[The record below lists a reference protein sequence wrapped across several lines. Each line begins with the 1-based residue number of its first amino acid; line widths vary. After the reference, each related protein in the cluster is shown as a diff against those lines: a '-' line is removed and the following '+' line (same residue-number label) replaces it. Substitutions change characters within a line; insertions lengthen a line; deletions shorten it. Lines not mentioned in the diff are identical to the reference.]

1 MNLKQQAMKTS
12 INSILAAIVA
22 VAFCAFTSFAQQT
35 GTVWVTAKNAASL
48 HLTVENGEVK
58 TSHVGLENLI
68 QQQGVT
74 SIKKAFPASRR
85 ALSNVYELTCQCDAN
100 DLLAETAK
108 LADIFETPE
117 IAEAPSSLFTPND
130 YALAYANDYALELI
144 NAKGAWDVSRG
155 KASVVI
161 AITDVNYYTNHEELM
176 GKYTVVSPNYNT
188 DYTHGT
194 AVAIAAA
201 GNTGNNLGKSAIG
214 YLSSLQLRARSYNDV
229 LEASYSGAHVVNMS
243 WTTGCTFN
251 VYAQQAIDEA
261 FANGTVLVASA
272 GNGSTCGGADNLVY
286 PAAYNHVIAV
296 SSVGPNDNHERVIGN
311 PSTTHQH
318 NASVDICAPG
328 YDVAISTA
336 PGVYT
341 TGSGTSYAAP
351 LVSGTIALML
361 AKNPCLTPDQ
371 IEYILKTSAVNIDAL
386 NPNYIGKLGAGR
398 LDAEAALVMAAN
410 FSTYTVQGTT
420 AVECTN
426 MTQSIAL
433 DMTNVP
439 APFTIRWNNE
449 DTTIVLSQLQG
460 GSYSATIKDA
470 NSCVASFSTN
480 LDTIL
485 PIVIE
490 TSVAP
495 VLCNGMNN
503 GAIDLMVVG
512 GTGAYAYNW
521 SNGTTAGAVNG
532 VIAGTYTVEVTDEK
546 GCTSAVSVEVT
557 EPAALQSTVAVIE
570 GNIELTVT
578 GGTFPYNYEWNNGA
592 VESNINEATPG
603 FYEVLVTDANG
614 CMVSSNTTVEETS
627 TASIEE
633 GNNVEFTVYPNPAKD
648 NATIQWN
655 NAEVSTVEL
664 ITLTGTIVQT
674 INTDLFAGQTTLNGV
689 ATGEYLVRI
698 TTTTGQTHMNKV
710 IFL

>member
-1 MNLKQQAMKTS
+1 LLSKGG
-12 INSILAAIVA
+12 
-22 VAFCAFTSFAQQT
+22 AFTSFAQQT
-35 GTVWVTAKNAASL
+35 GSVWVSAKNAAL
-48 HLTVENGEVK
+48 LQLTVENGAVK
-58 TSHVGLENLI
+58 TSHVGLSNLI
-68 QQQGVT
+68 QQHGVT
-74 SIKKAFPASRR
+74 SIEKAFPASRR
-85 ALSNVYELTCQCDAN
+85 ALSNVYEISCQCDAN
-100 DLLAETAK
+100 DLLAATAK
-108 LADIFETPE
+108 LSDIFETPE
-117 IAEAPSSLFTPND
+117 IVEAPTTLFTPND
-130 YALAYANDYALELI
+130 YALAYPNDYALELI
-144 NAKGAWDVSRG
+144 KAKGAWDVSRG

-161 AITDVNYYTNHEELM
+161 AITDANYHTNHEELV
-176 GKYTVVSPNYNT
+176 GKYTVQTPNAST

-201 GNTGNNLGKSAIG
+201 GNTGNNQGKSAIG
-214 YLSSLQLRARSYNDV
+214 YFSSLQLRPNNYNEV
-229 LEASYSGAHVVNMS
+229 LAASYSGAHIVNMS
-243 WTTGCTFN
+243 WTSGCAFS

-261 FANGTVLVASA
+261 HANGTVLVASA
-272 GNGSTCGGADNLVY
+272 GNGSTCGGANNLVY

-296 SSVGPNDNHERVIGN
+296 SSVGPNDNHERIVGN

-341 TGSGTSYAAP
+341 TGSGTSFAAP

-371 IEYILKTSAVNIDAL
+371 VEYILKASAVNIDAL
-386 NPNYIGKLGAGR
+386 NPTYIGKLGAGR

-426 MTQSIAL
+426 MTQSISL
-433 DMTNVP
+433 DLVNVP
-439 APFTIRWNNE
+439 APFVVRWNTN
-449 DTTIVLSQLQG
+449 DTSVVLGQLQG
-460 GSYSATIKDA
+460 GTYTATIKDA
-470 NSCVASFSTN
+470 NGCVASFSTS

-490 TSVAP
+490 TSVSP

-503 GAIDLMVVG
+503 GTVDLMVAG
-512 GTGAYAYNW
+512 GTGTYAYNW
-521 SNGTTAGAVNG
+521 SNGAATQTLSGLT
-532 VIAGTYTVEVTDEK
+532 AGTYTVEITDEK
-546 GCTSAVSVEVT
+546 GCTSTVSAEVT
-557 EPAALQSTVAVIE
+557 EPAALQSSVAVMD

-578 GGTFPYNYEWNNGA
+578 GGTFPYNYEWNNGT

-627 TASIEE
+627 TAGIEE
-633 GNNVEFTVYPNPAKD
+633 GSNVEFTVYPNPAKD

-664 ITLTGTIVQT
+664 ITLTGTVVQT
-674 INTDLFAGQTTLNGV
+674 INTDLFAGQTQLNGV

-698 TTTTGQTHMNKV
+698 TTTTGQTHMKQTR
-710 IFL
+710 LRY

>member
-1 MNLKQQAMKTS
+1 
-12 INSILAAIVA
+12 
-22 VAFCAFTSFAQQT
+22 
-35 GTVWVTAKNAASL
+35 
-48 HLTVENGEVK
+48 
-58 TSHVGLENLI
+58 
-68 QQQGVT
+68 
-74 SIKKAFPASRR
+74 
-85 ALSNVYELTCQCDAN
+85 
-100 DLLAETAK
+100 
-108 LADIFETPE
+108 
-117 IAEAPSSLFTPND
+117 
-130 YALAYANDYALELI
+130 
-144 NAKGAWDVSRG
+144 
-155 KASVVI
+155 VVI
-161 AITDVNYYTNHEELM
+161 AITDVNYHTNHEELV
-176 GKYTVVSPNYNT
+176 GKYTVLTPNAST

-201 GNTGNNLGKSAIG
+201 GNTGNNQGKSAIG
-214 YLSSLQLRARSYNDV
+214 YFSSLQLRPNNYNEV
-229 LEASYSGAHVVNMS
+229 LAASYSGAHIVNMS
-243 WTTGCTFN
+243 WAAGCAYN

-261 FANGTVLVASA
+261 HANGTVLVASA
-272 GNGSTCGGADNLVY
+272 GNGSTCGGANNLVY

-296 SSVGPNDNHERVIGN
+296 SSVGPNDNHERIIGN
-311 PSTTHQH
+311 SSTTHQH

-341 TGSGTSYAAP
+341 TGSGTSFAAP

-371 IEYILKTSAVNIDAL
+371 VEYILKTSAVNIDAL

-398 LDAEAALVMAAN
+398 LDAEAALIMAAN

-420 AVECTN
+420 AVECSN
-426 MTQSIAL
+426 MTQSISL
-433 DMTNVP
+433 DLANVP
-439 APFTIRWNNE
+439 APFAVRWNTN
-449 DTTIVLSQLQG
+449 DTSVVLGQLQG
-460 GSYSATIKDA
+460 GTYSATIKDA
-470 NSCVASFSTN
+470 NGCVASFSTS

-490 TSVAP
+490 TSVSP

-503 GAIDLMVVG
+503 GTVDLMVAG
-512 GTGAYAYNW
+512 GTGTYTYNW
-521 SNGTTAGAVNG
+521 SNGAANQTLSGLT
-532 VIAGTYTVEVTDEK
+532 AGTYAVEITDEK
-546 GCTSAVSVEVT
+546 GCTSEVSVEVT
-557 EPAALQSTVAVIE
+557 EPAALQSNVAVID

-578 GGTFPYNYEWNNGA
+578 GGTFPYNYEWNNGT

-627 TASIEE
+627 TAGIEE
-633 GNNVEFTVYPNPAKD
+633 GSNVEFNVYPNPAKD

-664 ITLTGTIVQT
+664 INLTGTVVQT
-674 INTDLFAGQTTLNGV
+674 IDANLFAGQTQLNGV

>member
-1 MNLKQQAMKTS
+1 MRTS
-12 INSILAAIVA
+12 KNTTLGSIVA
-22 VAFCAFTSFAQQT
+22 GVFFIITSFTFAQST
-35 GTVWVTAKNAASL
+35 GSVWVTAKNAATLNLS
-48 HLTVENGEVK
+48 VENGVVK
-58 TSHVGLENLI
+58 TSHSGLDLLI

-74 SIKKAFPASRR
+74 SIQKAFPASRR
-85 ALSNVYELTCQCDAN
+85 ALSNVYEISCQCDAN
-100 DLLAETAK
+100 DLLAEVAK
-108 LADIFETPE
+108 LSDIFETPE
-117 IAEAPSSLFTPND
+117 VVEAPTSLFTPND
-130 YALAYANDYALELI
+130 YSLAYANDYALELI
-144 NAKGAWDVSRG
+144 KAKGAWDVSRG

-176 GKYTVVSPNYNT
+176 GKYTVVSPNSNT

-201 GNTGNNLGKSAIG
+201 GNTGNNIGKSAIG
-214 YLSSLQLRARSYNDV
+214 YFSSLQLRARSYNDV
-229 LEASYSGAHVVNMS
+229 LEASYSGAHIVNMS
-243 WTTGCTFN
+243 WTTGCTFS

-261 FANGTVLVASA
+261 HANGTVLVASA
-272 GNGSTCGGADNLVY
+272 GNGSTCGGPDNLVY

-311 PSTTHQH
+311 PATTHQH

-341 TGSGTSYAAP
+341 TGSGTSFAAP

-361 AKNPCLTPDQ
+361 AKNPCLTPEQ

-398 LDAEAALVMAAN
+398 LDAEAALIMAAN

-433 DMTNVP
+433 DLASVP
-439 APFTIRWNNE
+439 APFAIRWNTN
-449 DTTIVLSQLQG
+449 DTSVVLSQLQG
-460 GSYSATIKDA
+460 GSYTATIKDA
-470 NSCVASFSTN
+470 NGCVASFSTT

-485 PIVIE
+485 PIAIE
-490 TSVAP
+490 TSVSP

-503 GAIDLMVVG
+503 GTIDLMVAG
-512 GTGAYAYNW
+512 GTGAYTYSW
-521 SNGTTAGAVNG
+521 SNGAEGAEVNG
-532 VIAGTYTVEVTDEK
+532 LTAGTYSVEVTDEK

-557 EPAALQSTVAVIE
+557 EPAALQSSVAIIN
-570 GNIELTVT
+570 GNIELTVA
-578 GGTFPYNYEWNNGA
+578 GGTFPYNYEWSNGS

-603 FYEVLVTDANG
+603 FYEVQVTDANG
-614 CMVSSNTTVEETS
+614 CMVTSNTTVEETA
-627 TASIEE
+627 TAGIEE
-633 GNNVEFTVYPNPAKD
+633 GNSMEFNVYPNPATEH
-648 NATIQWN
+648 ATVNWN
-655 NAEVSTVEL
+655 NTEVSKVEL
-664 ITLTGTIVQT
+664 ITLTGMVVQT
-674 INTDLFAGQTTLNGV
+674 IHTELFAGQTQLNGV
-689 ATGEYLVRI
+689 STGEYLVRI
-698 TTTTGQTHMNKV
+698 TTTTGQTHINKV

>member
-1 MNLKQQAMKTS
+1 MKTRKS
-12 INSILAAIVA
+12 TTLAAIVA
-22 VAFCAFTSFAQQT
+22 LVFCTVNSFAQQT
-35 GTVWVTAKNAASL
+35 GSVWVSAKNAAAL
-48 HLTVENGEVK
+48 QLTVENGAVK
-58 TSHVGLENLI
+58 TSHVGLDNLI
-68 QQQGVT
+68 QQHGVT
-74 SIKKAFPASRR
+74 SIEKAFPASRR
-85 ALSNVYELTCQCDAN
+85 ALSNVYEISCQCDAN
-100 DLLAETAK
+100 DLLAATAK
-108 LADIFETPE
+108 LSDIFEMPE
-117 IAEAPSSLFTPND
+117 IAEAPTTLFTPND
-130 YALAYANDYALELI
+130 YALAYPNDYALELI
-144 NAKGAWDVSRG
+144 KAKGAWDVSRG

-161 AITDVNYYTNHEELM
+161 AITDMNYHTNHEELV
-176 GKYTVVSPNYNT
+176 GKYTVQTPNAST

-194 AVAIAAA
+194 AVAITAA
-201 GNTGNNLGKSAIG
+201 GNTGNNQGKSAIG
-214 YLSSLQLRARSYNDV
+214 YFSSLQLRTVSYNEV
-229 LEASYSGAHVVNMS
+229 IAASYSGAHIVNMS
-243 WTTGCTFN
+243 WATGCTFN
-251 VYAQQAIDEA
+251 TYAQQAIDEA
-261 FANGTVLVASA
+261 HANGTVLVASA
-272 GNGSTCGGADNLVY
+272 GNGSTCGGANNLVY

-311 PSTTHQH
+311 PFTTHQH

-341 TGSGTSYAAP
+341 TGSGTSFAAP

-371 IEYILKTSAVNIDAL
+371 VEYILKTSAVNIDAL

-398 LDAEAALVMAAN
+398 LDAEAALIMAAN
-410 FSTYTVQGTT
+410 FSTYTVQGT
-420 AVECTN
+420 ASVECTN

-433 DMTNVP
+433 DLTNVP
-439 APFTIRWNNE
+439 APFNVRWNTN
-449 DTTIVLSQLQG
+449 DTSVVLGQLQG

-470 NSCVASFSTN
+470 NGCIASFNTS

-490 TSVAP
+490 TSVSP

-503 GAIDLMVVG
+503 GTVDLMVAG

-521 SNGTTAGAVNG
+521 SNGAATQALSALT
-532 VIAGTYTVEVTDEK
+532 AGTYTVEVTDEK

-557 EPAALQSTVAVIE
+557 EPVALQSAVAVID
-570 GNIELTVT
+570 GNIELTVA
-578 GGTFPYNYEWNNGA
+578 GGTFPYSYEWNNGT
-592 VESNINEATPG
+592 VENNINEATPG

-627 TASIEE
+627 TAGIEE
-633 GNNVEFTVYPNPAKD
+633 GNNVEFTVYPNPATD

-655 NAEVSTVEL
+655 NAEVSNVEL
-664 ITLTGTIVQT
+664 ITLTGTVVQT
-674 INTDLFAGQTTLNGV
+674 INADLFAGQTQLNGV

-698 TTTTGQTHMNKV
+698 TTKTGQTHMNKV

>member
-1 MNLKQQAMKTS
+1 MNLKQQAMKTRKS
-12 INSILAAIVA
+12 TTLATIVA
-22 VAFCAFTSFAQQT
+22 VVFCTFTSFAQQT
-35 GTVWVTAKNAASL
+35 GSVWVSAKNAASL
-48 HLTVENGEVK
+48 QLTVENGAVK
-58 TSHVGLENLI
+58 TSHVGLSNLI
-68 QQQGVT
+68 QQHGVT
-74 SIKKAFPASRR
+74 SIEKAFPASRR
-85 ALSNVYELTCQCDAN
+85 ALSNVYEISCQCDAN
-100 DLLAETAK
+100 DLLAATAK
-108 LADIFETPE
+108 LSDIFEMPE
-117 IAEAPSSLFTPND
+117 IAEAPTTLFTPND
-130 YALAYANDYALELI
+130 YALAYPNDYALELI
-144 NAKGAWDVSRG
+144 KAKGAWDVSRG

-161 AITDVNYYTNHEELM
+161 AITDVNYHTNHEELV
-176 GKYTVVSPNYNT
+176 GKYSVLTPNAST

-201 GNTGNNLGKSAIG
+201 GNTGNNQGKSAIG
-214 YLSSLQLRARSYNDV
+214 YFSSLQLRPNNYNEV
-229 LEASYSGAHVVNMS
+229 IAASYSGAHIVNMS
-243 WTTGCTFN
+243 WTTGCTYN

-261 FANGTVLVASA
+261 HANGTVLVASA
-272 GNGSTCGGADNLVY
+272 GNGSTCGGANNLVY

-296 SSVGPNDNHERVIGN
+296 SSVGPNDNHERIIGN

-318 NASVDICAPG
+318 NVSVDICAPG

-341 TGSGTSYAAP
+341 TGSGTSFAAP

-371 IEYILKTSAVNIDAL
+371 VEYILKESAVNIDAL

-426 MTQSIAL
+426 MTQSISL
-433 DMTNVP
+433 DLANVP
-439 APFTIRWNNE
+439 APFNVRWNTN
-449 DTTIVLSQLQG
+449 DTSVVLGQLQG
-460 GSYSATIKDA
+460 GTYSATIKDA
-470 NSCVASFSTN
+470 NGCLASFSTS

-490 TSVAP
+490 SSVSP

-503 GAIDLMVVG
+503 GTVALMVAG

-521 SNGTTAGAVNG
+521 SNGAATQTVNG
-532 VIAGTYTVEVTDEK
+532 LTAGTYTVEITDEK
-546 GCTSAVSVEVT
+546 GCTSELSAEVT
-557 EPAALQSTVAVIE
+557 EPAALQSAVAVMD

-578 GGTFPYNYEWNNGA
+578 GGTFPYSYEWNNGT

-614 CMVSSNTTVEETS
+614 CMVSSNTTVEQTS
-627 TASIEE
+627 TAGIEE
-633 GNNVEFTVYPNPAKD
+633 GNNIEFTVYPNPAKE

-655 NAEVSTVEL
+655 MAEVSTVEL
-664 ITLTGTIVQT
+664 ITLTGTVVQT
-674 INTDLFAGQTTLNGV
+674 IDTDLFASQTQLNGV

>member
-1 MNLKQQAMKTS
+1 MKTS

-176 GKYTVVSPNYNT
+176 GKFTVVSPNYNT

-361 AKNPCLTPDQ
+361 AK
-371 IEYILKTSAVNIDAL
+371 IHV
-386 NPNYIGKLGAGR
+386 
-398 LDAEAALVMAAN
+398 
-410 FSTYTVQGTT
+410 
-420 AVECTN
+420 
-426 MTQSIAL
+426 
-433 DMTNVP
+433 
-439 APFTIRWNNE
+439 
-449 DTTIVLSQLQG
+449 
-460 GSYSATIKDA
+460 
-470 NSCVASFSTN
+470 
-480 LDTIL
+480 
-485 PIVIE
+485 
-490 TSVAP
+490 
-495 VLCNGMNN
+495 
-503 GAIDLMVVG
+503 
-512 GTGAYAYNW
+512 
-521 SNGTTAGAVNG
+521 
-532 VIAGTYTVEVTDEK
+532 
-546 GCTSAVSVEVT
+546 
-557 EPAALQSTVAVIE
+557 
-570 GNIELTVT
+570 
-578 GGTFPYNYEWNNGA
+578 
-592 VESNINEATPG
+592 
-603 FYEVLVTDANG
+603 
-614 CMVSSNTTVEETS
+614 
-627 TASIEE
+627 
-633 GNNVEFTVYPNPAKD
+633 
-648 NATIQWN
+648 
-655 NAEVSTVEL
+655 
-664 ITLTGTIVQT
+664 
-674 INTDLFAGQTTLNGV
+674 
-689 ATGEYLVRI
+689 
-698 TTTTGQTHMNKV
+698 
-710 IFL
+710 